1 MIQRVNVSK
10 ISPLLIVIALL
21 LAGCDKADPPTDAP
35 TNPQLSEGEGFL
47 SLTWDVVADRT
58 YWVIYNEGTS
68 VSLDDN
74 DGILFDA
81 EPPFFVDSL
90 TNGTQYAVALTS
102 SVGSSAVGPFA
113 ATQTGTPRLID
124 SSFPWTVSTTLTAE
138 NLNSLTFLDDDYV
151 VIGANGSVFIGA
163 IDYPS
168 TDPTHGVVGVSAWS
182 TPTTLPT
189 LTGIDLVSV
198 ITDGDKF
205 IVLGQDGTVL
215 ISADEDPTSWSLANA
230 IVTTSNMNDIG
241 FSGSLYFAVGDGGEI
256 YTNNLANLSANWE
269 LRNSGVTTDLNSVA
283 FLGATY
289 VIVGDAGV
297 ILTSSDAVNWTQ
309 RTSGTTEDLYDITI
323 SLDDGIY
330 AIVGDNGTILTSPDL
345 IDWTPLTASAPTAN
359 LRDITYGIGDQFV
372 ILAENGE
379 IAYSETGADGS
390 WVVDSDID
398 NMGTVLP
405 TMRALVSNRS
415 YLAVGDNGTIISI
428 R

>member
-1 MIQRVNVSK
+1 M
-10 ISPLLIVIALL
+10 
-21 LAGCDKADPPTDAP
+21 
-35 TNPQLSEGEGFL
+35 
-47 SLTWDVVADRT
+47 
-58 YWVIYNEGTS
+58 
-68 VSLDDN
+68 
-74 DGILFDA
+74 
-81 EPPFFVDSL
+81 
-90 TNGTQYAVALTS
+90 
-102 SVGSSAVGPFA
+102 
-113 ATQTGTPRLID
+113 
-124 SSFPWTVSTTLTAE
+124 
-138 NLNSLTFLDDDYV
+138 
-151 VIGANGSVFIGA
+151 
-163 IDYPS
+163 
-168 TDPTHGVVGVSAWS
+168 
-182 TPTTLPT
+182 
-189 LTGIDLVSV
+189 
-198 ITDGDKF
+198 
-205 IVLGQDGTVL
+205 
-215 ISADEDPTSWSLANA
+215 
-230 IVTTSNMNDIG
+230 
-241 FSGSLYFAVGDGGEI
+241 
-256 YTNNLANLSANWE
+256 
-269 LRNSGVTTDLNSVA
+269 RNSGVTTDLNSVA

-289 VIVGDAGV
+289 VVVGDAGV

-323 SLDDGIY
+323 SIDDGIY